1 MLLSFEYKLNLV
13 CDLLIV
19 CHLCMTHP
27 DGKIKMPGGLGLKG
41 KS

>member
-1 MLLSFEYKLNLV
+1 MSIFLW
-13 CDLLIV
+13 
-19 CHLCMTHP
+19 MPHP